1 MRRVSIFAVMPGMS
15 LAYDIKGAKGE
26 LLLAKG
32 TVLDSTHLRLLRQRN
47 CMIVDVNDGL
57 TDDIQAAEAISERVR
72 FQITAALE
80 NLHAMVRSGE
90 ESLDT
95 QRPELVRKYLQSR
108 EFARQS
114 GFSKPVYALADAAA
128 ALVDELRDSRVNLGL
143 TQIRFYDNHLFEHS
157 VSTTIA
163 ATILGRELG
172 WDKDTLNDLAVGSLM
187 HDLGEIFIDREILA
201 KPGELTAEEV
211 ELVKLHPQIGYEAVL
226 QIFGPGTLSN
236 HVPFQHHERQDGT
249 GYPRG
254 LRGTNGLLNPLAR
267 GLPDHIL
274 PIAQVASV
282 ADAYDTLNPD
292 NPYRLSVGPDKV
304 AEILSD
310 MAGGQ
315 LNAALVERFLTV
327 LELYPPG
334 TEVLLH
340 GPGGLEGCVGVVV
353 RGGLI
358 DRSRPLVRLLYDGT
372 GRKLQPFD
380 LALEDHAELTV
391 ESTLTL
397 ALDPAGST
405 VKGEV
410 RPVRG
415 EVVNAAVAAARA
427 KAS

>member
-1 MRRVSIFAVMPGMS
+1 MERAVYDRAHRVGGV
-15 LAYDIKGAKGE
+15 
-26 LLLAKG
+26 G
-32 TVLDSTHLRLLRQRN
+32 THEKNLDLCGDAWDDPDVRHTGRQGRTVARQGDRTRVDHLRLLRQRN
-47 CMIVDVNDGL
+47 CMIFDVNDGV

-80 NLHAMVRSGE
+80 NLHAMVRSGD

-95 QRPELVRKYLQSR
+95 QRPELVRKHLHSR

-114 GFSKPVYALADAAA
+114 GFSKPAYALADAAA

-143 TQIRFYDNHLFEHS
+143 SQIRFYDNHLFEHS

-163 ATILGRELG
+163 ATILGRELD
-172 WDKDTLNDLAVGSLM
+172 WNKDTLIELAVGSLM
-187 HDLGEIFIDREILA
+187 HDLGEIFIDRDILA
-201 KPGELTAEEV
+201 KPGELTPEEL
-211 ELVKLHPQIGYEAVL
+211 ELVKLHPQIGYEAVR

-254 LRGTNGLLNPLAR
+254 LRGTNGTLSPSAR
-267 GLPDHIL
+267 GLPGHIL
-274 PIAQVASV
+274 PIAQVAAV
-282 ADAYDTLNPD
+282 ADAYDTLNSE
-292 NPYRLSVGPDKV
+292 NPYRQSVGPDKV
-304 AEILSD
+304 AEILAD
-310 MAGGQ
+310 MAGGK

-353 RGGLI
+353 RCGLQ
-358 DRSRPLVRLLYDGT
+358 DLSRALVRMLYDGT
-372 GRKLQPFD
+372 GRKLKLFG
-380 LALEDHAELTV
+380 LALEDHTELTI

-397 ALDPAGST
+397 AMGAAGPT
-405 VKGEV
+405 DQG
-410 RPVRG
+410 RG
-415 EVVNAAVAAARA
+415 
-427 KAS
+427 AS